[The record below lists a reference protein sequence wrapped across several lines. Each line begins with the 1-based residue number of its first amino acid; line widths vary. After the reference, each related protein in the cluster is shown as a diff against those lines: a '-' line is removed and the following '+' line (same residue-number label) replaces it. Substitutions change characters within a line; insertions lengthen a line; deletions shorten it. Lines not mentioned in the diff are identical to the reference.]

1 MDSTSTHSDLF
12 QNPDCLPLEDLLLT
26 IKTEGI
32 PETVPALSKRW
43 IVDRYFV
50 NYESP
55 LFEDSQGKEIVGAK
69 KHWMEI
75 IGYIIDDLV
84 WLLKLPYFRFWSN
97 VVHNSA
103 IMEMLISFL
112 QEAPPYYALDDFP
125 NNHEAR
131 EQLNKLRHYVLLIF
145 ARLVT
150 NKESA
155 TEFMTRSHQGN
166 LLYDNFI
173 FTVPIILDLCQHY
186 GRENKKTI
194 DKILKSLF
202 ILQPL
207 YMDDFRRAVS
217 FLLQVFSNLESRFED
232 IRNDVILLTEG
243 VKKQSREISLP
254 ILEDLIVHVLDVS
267 SNLTIFLENYPP
279 ATELFQTSSI
289 MSKIVTVYA
298 NTIPKMYEKLDS
310 LALHEETMPKYMELK
325 HRLDVSRVELLKLY
339 RIIIYKNI
347 GDILETGIET
357 DVEVKKRIEIY
368 LDHVTNAISEKEF
381 ITDYHRFYPVD
392 VDLEILSQICPE
404 VDTIKCDFILNSIE
418 ATVVEEK
425 IERKIVNNS
434 HREESVASGS
444 GYSRNHHHQHQPEF
458 ETKIVDSKREE
469 KNNKPNEVE
478 LIRLISEVKD
488 ILCHLGDGF
497 IERCLKHYNYD
508 STSVINA
515 VLEETLP
522 SNLKELDFSLPYI
535 PPDPEEAAAAV
546 DSAIGAQRLN
556 VFDNDEFDIMT
567 NDKIDLSRV
576 HRGKRKDKYKNVTEM
591 LNDKSEIKKV
601 EHIYSKYNLVSY
613 EYDDEYDDTY
623 DSHDIGE
630 SAQDDTLEMDRPFT
644 TPRVLLRKE
653 QREEEI
659 YEEEND
665 EGEESQE
672 VRSNHFLQNPEE
684 LRARAEQRMLSRRG
698 GRGSRQRDVVGNAKG
713 QGQEKNVL
721 INRDHKNTNKS
732 SRANH
737 NRRVGSQWKRRQ
749 GMIPS

>member
-1 MDSTSTHSDLF
+1 MENDSMSPGFF
-12 QNPDCLPLEDLLLT
+12 QNPECKPLEDLQLT
-26 IKTEGI
+26 LKNEGI
-32 PETVPALSKRW
+32 PELVSALNKRW
-43 IVDRYFV
+43 VVDRYFLY
-50 NYESP
+50 YEAP
-55 LFEDSQGKEIVGAK
+55 IFNDSNDHEIVGAK
-69 KHWMEI
+69 EHWMEI
-75 IGYIIDDLV
+75 VNYIIDDLI

-97 VVHNSA
+97 IIHNTS

-125 NNHEAR
+125 NSHDVR
-131 EQLNKLRHYVLLIF
+131 EILNKLRHYVLLIF

-150 NKESA
+150 NKESSE
-155 TEFMTRSHQGN
+155 EFMTRLYHGN

-173 FTVPIILDLCQHY
+173 FTVPIILDLCQQY

-194 DKILKSLF
+194 DKLLKTLF

-207 YMDDFRRAVS
+207 YRDDFKRAIS
-217 FLLQVFSNLESRFED
+217 FFVQVFSNLERRFEETP
-232 IRNDVILLTEG
+232 NDVILLTEG
-243 VKKQSREISLP
+243 VKKQSKEISLT
-254 ILEDLIVHVLDVS
+254 ILEDLIVHILDVS

-279 ATELFQTSSI
+279 ATELFQTSNF
-289 MSKIVTVYA
+289 MTKIVTVYS

-310 LALHEETMPKYMELK
+310 LAMREDKMIKYIELK

-347 GDILETGIET
+347 ADILETGIELEI
-357 DVEVKKRIEIY
+357 DMKKRVENY

-381 ITDYHRFYPVD
+381 ITDYHRFYPID

-404 VDTIKCDFILNSIE
+404 VDTIKCDFILNSIH
-418 ATVVEEK
+418 ATIVDEK
-425 IERKIVNNS
+425 SVNNS
-434 HREESVASGS
+434 YKDAVASCS
-444 GYSRNHHHQHQPEF
+444 GINPPQQQQQHQQQQLEIENF
-458 ETKIVDSKREE
+458 DSREQEKI
-469 KNNKPNEVE
+469 KPNEEE
-478 LIRLISEVKD
+478 LVRLMSEVKE

-508 STSVINA
+508 STRVINA

-522 SNLKELDFSLPYI
+522 SDLKELDFSLPYI

-546 DSAIGAQRLN
+546 DSAFGAQRLN

-567 NDKIDLSRV
+567 NDKIDMSRI
-576 HRGKRKDKYKNVTEM
+576 HRGKRKDKYKDVNEM
-591 LNDKSEIKKV
+591 LNDKNDIKKV
-601 EHIYSKYNLVSY
+601 NHIYSKYNLVSY

-630 SAQDDTLEMDRPFT
+630 TAQDDTLEMDRPFT
-644 TPRVLLRKE
+644 TPRVLLRKG
-653 QREEEI
+653 RDDEI
-659 YEEEND
+659 YEDDDDDDENEELTEAQTSRD
-665 EGEESQE
+665 YF
-672 VRSNHFLQNPEE
+672 VQNPAE
-684 LRARAEQRMLSRRG
+684 LRAKAEQRYFSKRG
-698 GRGSRQRDVVGNAKG
+698 GRGGSQQKDVVGNAKG
-713 QGQEKNVL
+713 QGQEKNVV

-732 SRANH
+732 TRANH